1 MRLSQVLAAAA
12 VFVSTPLLAQSVDQ
26 PLPDPNDQSDT
37 YTIGGGAGY
46 VPDYEGSDDYTV
58 IPAAFARGRISGFS
72 FFTRATYLYVDL
84 VRRGDSGAD
93 FDLGPIAGARLNRR
107 KDVDDDVIDRL
118 PSLDAAIELGG
129 FAGVSFH
136 GLTNPYDTLSFRL
149 DVVKDVGSAHGST
162 VITPTIDFGTPLS
175 RTLYVGASASMEW
188 AGGGYADYYYSI
200 SPADALASG
209 LPVYNA
215 DGGLKHWRVGLLANQ
230 SLTGDLTGGLSLF
243 GTGGYTR
250 LTGDFK
256 DSPIVS
262 LRGDA
267 DQWFAAAGLAYTF

>member
-12 VFVSTPLLAQSVDQ
+12 AFVSTPLLAQSVDQ

-58 IPAAFARGRISGFS
+58 IPAAFARGRISGFR

-188 AGGGYADYYYSI
+188 AGSGYADYYYSI

>member
-1 MRLSQVLAAAA
+1 
-12 VFVSTPLLAQSVDQ
+12 
-26 PLPDPNDQSDT
+26 
-37 YTIGGGAGY
+37 
-46 VPDYEGSDDYTV
+46 
-58 IPAAFARGRISGFS
+58 
-72 FFTRATYLYVDL
+72 
-84 VRRGDSGAD
+84 
-93 FDLGPIAGARLNRR
+93 
-107 KDVDDDVIDRL
+107 
-118 PSLDAAIELGG
+118 
-129 FAGVSFH
+129 
-136 GLTNPYDTLSFRL
+136 
-149 DVVKDVGSAHGST
+149 
-162 VITPTIDFGTPLS
+162 
-175 RTLYVGASASMEW
+175 MEW

-209 LPVYNA
+209 LPVYDG